1 MNAVVNA
8 RVGVTEPD
16 DAGEGVARDRGA
28 SPALRIAHQAHLP
41 VAEKYLRAL
50 TRRSA
55 RPSPATDLRHRP
67 HIRAMPCPVPVEN
80 IDVATSAA
88 QKVSMLKAR

>member
-1 MNAVVNA
+1 MIAA
-8 RVGVTEPD
+8 RH
-16 DAGEGVARDRGA
+16 R
-28 SPALRIAHQAHLP
+28 ALRIAHQAHLP